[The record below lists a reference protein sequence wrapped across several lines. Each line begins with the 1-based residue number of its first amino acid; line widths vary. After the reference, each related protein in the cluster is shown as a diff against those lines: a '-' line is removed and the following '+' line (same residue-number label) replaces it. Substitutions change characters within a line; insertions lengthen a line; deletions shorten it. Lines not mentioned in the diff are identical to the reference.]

1 MEQYAAHHQDA
12 TKIFSLTFAGLSYRP
27 SSIRT
32 SLSFKKKIYFME
44 TQGQV

>member
-1 MEQYAAHHQDA
+1 MEQCAAHRQDA
-12 TKIFSLTFAGLSYRP
+12 TKIFSFTLAGLLYRP
-27 SSIRT
+27 SSIHT